1 MIGNNIRGGIGFQVS
16 LLFSLAALLSF
27 LSEYFLTFGNLCSI
41 MSASA
46 PIGILAIGATFVIG
60 ARGIDLSVGSLMALC
75 AVGAISFFAGDVEG
89 ITLWDTLFT
98 CLLIGSACGACSGSL
113 IQVLNLP
120 PFVVTLAM
128 MSIARGLA
136 LIVSDGRA
144 LYGLPPALVF
154 LGQGTFM
161 GIPIPAYIFMAV
173 AIGSHAILRHTRFG
187 VRVMMLGDN
196 PSAVRLCGVS
206 MFKTTVLLY
215 TVSGIFA
222 AIAAVVTMGRIN
234 AADPNMGAMYELAAI
249 TAAVIGGSSL
259 RGGVG
264 SVVGTVLGAL
274 TVGVIQNGL
283 TLLDISA
290 YYQQLLL
297 GVVLIIATLYH
308 RTSRYVAAYNT

>member
-1 MIGNNIRGGIGFQVS
+1 M
-16 LLFSLAALLSF
+16 
-27 LSEYFLTFGNLCSI
+27 
-41 MSASA
+41 
-46 PIGILAIGATFVIG
+46 
-60 ARGIDLSVGSLMALC
+60 
-75 AVGAISFFAGDVEG
+75 
-89 ITLWDTLFT
+89 LFT
-98 CLLIGSACGACSGSL
+98 SSLIGGVCGACTGSL

-120 PFVVTLAM
+120 PFVVTLAI

-154 LGQGTFM
+154 LGQGTFLE
-161 GIPIPAYIFMAV
+161 IPIPAYIFMAV
-173 AIGSHAILRHTRFG
+173 AIGSHFILRYTRFG
-187 VRVMMLGDN
+187 IRVMMLGDN
-196 PSAVRLCGVS
+196 PNAVRLCGVS
-206 MFKTTVLLY
+206 MFNTTVLLY
-215 TVSGIFA
+215 AVSGIFA

-234 AADPNMGAMYELAAI
+234 AADPNMGTMYELAAI

-290 YYQQLLL
+290 YYQQLIL

-308 RTSRYVAAYNT
+308 RNSRYYAAYNT

>member
-1 MIGNNIRGGIGFQVS
+1 
-16 LLFSLAALLSF
+16 
-27 LSEYFLTFGNLCSI
+27 
-41 MSASA
+41 MSAAA

-75 AVGAISFFAGDVEG
+75 AVGAVSFFAGDVEG
-89 ITLWDTLFT
+89 TTIWGMLFT
-98 CLLIGSACGACSGSL
+98 CVLMGGACGACSGSL

-161 GIPIPAYIFMAV
+161 GIPIPAYIFIAV
-173 AIGSHAILRHTRFG
+173 AIGSHAILRRTRFG
-187 VRVMMLGDN
+187 IRVMMLGDN
-196 PSAVRLCGVS
+196 PTAVRLCGIS

-215 TVSGIFA
+215 TASGIFA

-234 AADPNMGAMYELAAI
+234 AADPNMGTMYELAAI

-308 RTSRYVAAYNT
+308 RTSRYDAAYNT